1 MKFGFSLLLLLG
13 SYLCIGLA
21 PLFLIDIRAYS
32 PFTLVFCRFF
42 GASMIELILIGIV
55 FFLLKGELTTYF
67 RLNPH
72 RSPKNENVTTPQ
84 QTIGLWQLVKLSLHQ
99 YYLAP
104 NKHFLKGR
112 AQLAF
117 LIWLGFNLVTIS
129 VPTLYLSY
137 DISGVAVSIIA
148 INGLSILC
156 VAIFNW
162 IRKEEEIDLLK
173 MIYLGL
179 ILAAVITIAYSS
191 SIEFTPLTF
200 QGMITIGIS
209 MISFVI
215 FLVGLGNDPTAHI
228 LLLDEWNIS
237 RRRKVVAEQLLMLQK
252 ALLKLFG
259 IHFFGALLIIPVAAL
274 LAFLNP
280 LSLEGSIAGSFL
292 FVELPQF
299 GSILQ
304 NPAIIGLIVV
314 CTAIPY
320 FLIMYTSIVWPR
332 HALKQGLWAGIF
344 SLAELLLGLY
354 LGWLVWNETIKV
366 DYIAFTT
373 LFIAAVILIRFF
385 AESGT
390 VQRVLFLVKLTPGH
404 SDAVMQDF
412 LKIKELDTLDFVTG
426 DYDIIMQVTVRSMRR
441 ISEIAEACKRV
452 QDVKE
457 LTYCVIGDEKKK
469 KGLVDAHRP
478 TLGTNFS
485 AKLNI

>member
-1 MKFGFSLLLLLG
+1 MKFSVSLFLLLAA
-13 SYLCIGLA
+13 YLCIGLA

-42 GASMIELILIGIV
+42 GASIIELILIVIV
-55 FFLLKGELTTYF
+55 FFLLKGELTSYF
-67 RLNPH
+67 QLNPH
-72 RSPKNENVTTPQ
+72 RAPIKENLKTPQ
-84 QTIGLWQLVKLSLHQ
+84 MTISLWQLVKLSLHQ

-112 AQLAF
+112 TQIAF

-148 INGLSILC
+148 INGLAIFC

-162 IRKEEEIDLLK
+162 IRKEEEMDLLK

-191 SIEFTPLTF
+191 STEFTPLTF
-200 QGMITIGIS
+200 QGIITICIS

-215 FLVGLGNDPTAHI
+215 FLVGLGYDPTAHI

-237 RRRKVVAEQLLMLQK
+237 RRRKVVAERLLMLLK

-259 IHFFGALLIIPVAAL
+259 IHFFGAILIIPVAAL

-280 LSLEGSIAGSFL
+280 VSLEGGIAGKFL
-292 FVELPQF
+292 FVELPQL

-304 NPAIIGLIVV
+304 NPAILGLILV

-320 FLIMYTSIVWPR
+320 FLIMYTSIEWPR

-354 LGWLVWNETIKV
+354 LGWLVWNETIKA
-366 DYIAFTT
+366 DYIIFTT
-373 LFIAAVILIRFF
+373 LFIGAVILIRFF
-385 AESGT
+385 SDSGN
-390 VQRVLFLVKLTPGH
+390 VQRVLFLLKLTPGH
-404 SDAVMQDF
+404 SDEVMQDL
-412 LKIKELDTLDFVTG
+412 LKLKELDTLDFVTG

-441 ISEIAEACKRV
+441 ISEIAEKCKRV
-452 QDVKE
+452 PDVKE
-457 LTYCVIGDEKKK
+457 LTYCVIGEKKRK
-469 KGLVDAHRP
+469 A
-478 TLGTNFS
+478 
-485 AKLNI
+485 I